1 MAGPANR
8 RNNPGVPLFSMSLQ
22 ANVTTL
28 TARTARSL
36 HQGGHT
42 GLLSALLLS
51 LMALLAATPVCRAA
65 TDSNI
70 SITVDRTV
78 NFHRNWTLS
87 VRLRTPTDPTAASAA
102 AGPTLVAGTN
112 GSHGFFSVN
121 TMPFM
126 YVNPYFDP
134 YRNSFGGLNGLVIRY
149 NSNGNSFV
157 AFGSQPTL
165 GAGNPTTMFIT
176 YNSRKDRLTVVLGRV
191 RKVIPNVH
199 SALAALGLA
208 DDPTVYIRDIS
219 AQVTA
224 GRVSAINGVQF
235 NATAPQ

>member
-1 MAGPANR
+1 
-8 RNNPGVPLFSMSLQ
+8 MSPQ

-28 TARTARSL
+28 TALTARKARSL
-36 HQGGHT
+36 HHGGHAS
-42 GLLSALLLS
+42 LLSALLLS
-51 LMALLAATPVCRAA
+51 LVALVAVTPVCRAA

-87 VRLRTPTDPTAASAA
+87 VRLRAPTDPTAASAA
-102 AGPTLVAGTN
+102 AGPTLAAGTN
-112 GSHGFFSVN
+112 GSQGFFSVN
-121 TMPFM
+121 TMPFT

-134 YRNSFGGLNGLVIRY
+134 YRSSFGGLNGLVVRY
-149 NSNGNSFV
+149 SSNGNSFV

-165 GAGNPTTMFIT
+165 GAGNPPTMFIT
-176 YNSRKDRLTVVLGRV
+176 YNARKDRLTVIVGRV

-199 SALAALGLA
+199 GSLVALGIA
-208 DDPTVYIRDIS
+208 DDPTVYISDIA

>member
-1 MAGPANR
+1 MSGPANR
-8 RNNPGVPLFSMSLQ
+8 RVTPGVPLFSMSPQ

-36 HQGGHT
+36 HQGGHS

-70 SITVDRTV
+70 SIT
-78 NFHRNWTLS
+78 
-87 VRLRTPTDPTAASAA
+87 
-102 AGPTLVAGTN
+102 
-112 GSHGFFSVN
+112 
-121 TMPFM
+121 
-126 YVNPYFDP
+126 
-134 YRNSFGGLNGLVIRY
+134 
-149 NSNGNSFV
+149 
-157 AFGSQPTL
+157 
-165 GAGNPTTMFIT
+165 
-176 YNSRKDRLTVVLGRV
+176 YNSRKDRLTVIVGRV

-208 DDPTVYIRDIS
+208 DDPTVYIRDIA